1 MLVVYHFPKPPL
13 ELSWVLFC
21 YYVVMSYSCISWM
34 LVFISPWHDIVFVL
48 VYFICVFYYM
58 NLWSL
63 AGHMFICYCFI
74 VLIYEFIT
82 RCVLEISLYQRLFYH
97 KPSNRKDWNII
108 DSNWN
113 LVIRN
118 IMISMY
124 FEGIVKVRWHM
135 IFIFIILWRRIMES
149 NLIHLETLDVF
160 LVHNSDPA
168 IR

>member
-1 MLVVYHFPKPPL
+1 MWSCHIVVYHGC
-13 ELSWVLFC
+13 LSLYPHDMILCLCLYTSFV
-21 YYVVMSYSCISWM
+21 S
-34 LVFISPWHDIVFVL
+34 FIIWR
-48 VYFICVFYYM
+48 
-58 NLWSL
+58 SL
-63 AGHMFICYCFI
+63 AAHMFICYCFI
-74 VLIYEFIT
+74 VLIYEFII

>member
-1 MLVVYHFPKPPL
+1 MWSCHIVVYHGC
-13 ELSWVLFC
+13 LSLYLLDMILCLCLYTSFV
-21 YYVVMSYSCISWM
+21 S
-34 LVFISPWHDIVFVL
+34 FIIWTCDHSV
-48 VYFICVFYYM
+48 
-58 NLWSL
+58 
-63 AGHMFICYCFI
+63 HMFICYCFI

-124 FEGIVKVRWHM
+124 FEGIMKVRWHM